1 MKLLNPNEIRADR
14 NESNEQAKIRA
25 WKLANEESRL
35 ARDINIL
42 REKSKEETEKI
53 NNEVAEH
60 KKQKEIEKAQLISEV
75 ENLREQKARLLAPID
90 DIRKDA
96 EEILRKAETHALDI
110 RREMEYVARDREKN
124 QEFAEHL
131 KDREGTL
138 NEWQDDISKKADKV
152 INEESRL
159 KSSAERLAEEWVKYH
174 KAVTDYN
181 ILIKEFEN
189 KSDELCISEQSIINK
204 RESLDQREKELAAE
218 ARLNRSEREAIKQAK
233 IHLGIKV

>member
-35 ARDINIL
+35 AQDINIL
-42 REKSKEETEKI
+42 RESTKKEIEKI
-53 NNEVAEH
+53 NDEVVEH
-60 KKQKEIEKAQLISEV
+60 KKQKETEKAHLTSEV

-96 EEILRKAETHALDI
+96 EEVLRKAEMRALDI
-110 RREMEYVARDREKN
+110 EREMESVARDRERN

-131 KDREGTL
+131 KDREGTI
-138 NEWQDDISKKADKV
+138 NEWQEDVSKKAEKV
-152 INEESRL
+152 VGEESRL

-174 KAVTDYN
+174 KAVMDHN
-181 ILIKEFEN
+181 IRIKEFEN
-189 KSDELCISEQSIINK
+189 KLDALRISEQAIINK

-218 ARLNRSEREAIKQAK
+218 ARLNRSEREAINQAK